1 MSAIMSTATLM
12 VGLVSLASAYIV
24 DPPTTAAAD
33 TIQDCSAWYVVAGGE
48 SCASIAADQW
58 ITVDQFNAYVS

>member
-12 VGLVSLASAYIV
+12 VGFISLASAYII